1 MHDTQRLR
9 IAGWCGI
16 IGGILWF
23 LQSILTDVLFPQLA
37 APGTPGFTIGGAIAT
52 VNLVVLLVGF
62 LGVAWGRALGGWF
75 GKIAFGVAVLGYVL
89 MIVGGLLTI
98 VGAGPLADPEAPI
111 SLIYLLGRLITVVF
125 TFFTGIAVL
134 TARRGRGGRD
144 SRRCSWVSSQSLANS
159 CRCSWQVARMRS

>member
-62 LGVAWGRALGGWF
+62 LGVAWGGALGGWF
-75 GKIAFGVAVLGYVL
+75 GKIAFGVAVLG
-89 MIVGGLLTI
+89 
-98 VGAGPLADPEAPI
+98 
-111 SLIYLLGRLITVVF
+111 
-125 TFFTGIAVL
+125 
-134 TARRGRGGRD
+134 
-144 SRRCSWVSSQSLANS
+144 
-159 CRCSWQVARMRS
+159 

>member
-1 MHDTQRLR
+1 
-9 IAGWCGI
+9 
-16 IGGILWF
+16 
-23 LQSILTDVLFPQLA
+23 
-37 APGTPGFTIGGAIAT
+37 
-52 VNLVVLLVGF
+52 VLL
-62 LGVAWGRALGGWF
+62 
-75 GKIAFGVAVLGYVL
+75 
-89 MIVGGLLTI
+89 IVGGLLTI